1 MGQMDCTE
9 EYLRLLMFTV
19 WKTME
24 KREGKVSKYVSK
36 KNDLRMTVS
45 DIEEDR
51 TVGELAVSS
60 MEESSW
66 MMKT

>member
-1 MGQMDCTE
+1 
-9 EYLRLLMFTV
+9 MFTV
-19 WKTME
+19 WQTME

-66 MMKT
+66 MMKTWHDLTCTT

>member
-1 MGQMDCTE
+1 MDCTE